1 MESKEFQSSIE
12 QTITKVSQMVWDA
25 QKRANQLK
33 IFATEMKN
41 AQDNPAVHRL
51 GRKCFTISSTE
62 FAGGIPMTPSYHDF
76 TTAYE
81 DISEAI
87 IKLDKKMPLDFITE
101 VIAERCIRYGS
112 RNTRLHPKVLAFL
125 GEIKNKMQA
134 AA

>member
-1 MESKEFQSSIE
+1 
-12 QTITKVSQMVWDA
+12 MVLDA
-25 QKRANQLK
+25 QKRANQLE

-41 AQDNPAVHRL
+41 AKDNPAIHRL
-51 GRKCFTISSTE
+51 GRKCFTISSAE
-62 FAGGIPMTPSYHDF
+62 FAAVTMPPSYHDF

-125 GEIKNKMQA
+125 GEIKNKIKQLRSTDFHICKTKYFLA
-134 AA
+134 HFL